1 MDKTLMLDSK
11 GRLDNRIWGKPFAIG
26 FVVGIVTFVVLALL
40 VVALSGSAHAGTGGT
55 GMFDTIYTDLSDWTT
70 GYLGR
75 VFSIMALLVGLGGA
89 IKGNYTALF
98 GGLGVATGAMYGPS
112 ILESVITALL
122 P

>member
-1 MDKTLMLDSK
+1 MDKSLNSRASLATFLTLAFIVM
-11 GRLDNRIWGKPFAIG
+11 FA
-26 FVVGIVTFVVLALL
+26 A
-40 VVALSGSAHAGTGGT
+40 GSAYAGTGGT

-70 GYLGR
+70 GYMGR